1 MKKKDMLLV
10 ITAMCGELPT
20 DLAVEVVGS
29 GSYTAAVITR
39 LKQDGYIAVRN
50 KNGCKGYVLK
60 VKGRRYVLENYR
72 ADTEYFLLGPVETSH
87 VKSEVEKR
95 LRLHRMGR
103 AWVFC
108 LKMGIPVFRSQK
120 PELFGAAWE
129 KWAGER
135 KAAYYGSLEFK
146 GRFDTIKGSRAC
158 GLLLTGES
166 GYAVYHSI
174 AQRMRWAKKTE
185 RSMRTWVE
193 KLLLERG
200 LLPPADAIIIG
211 DTMDFLL
218 ELLESDGGIRGNLYQ
233 VDDVFD
239 RYYYVP
245 MGNQAA
251 VQMQLLLSKT
261 KKTALYQFLCG
272 ILEHVDKK
280 GYTVYA
286 GTDGEGKPVYFCY
299 EMDMRH
305 LKRVKQDLG
314 WRKEGS
320 VLCLDYQQDVLRHYF
335 GEGVEIRA
343 ILTEKVMQYLR
354 QTD

>member
-185 RSMRTWVE
+185 RSMNNCYLKEGFCPRQTR
-193 KLLLERG
+193 LLL
-200 LLPPADAIIIG
+200 
-211 DTMDFLL
+211 
-218 ELLESDGGIRGNLYQ
+218 
-233 VDDVFD
+233 
-239 RYYYVP
+239 
-245 MGNQAA
+245 
-251 VQMQLLLSKT
+251 
-261 KKTALYQFLCG
+261 
-272 ILEHVDKK
+272 
-280 GYTVYA
+280 
-286 GTDGEGKPVYFCY
+286 
-299 EMDMRH
+299 
-305 LKRVKQDLG
+305 
-314 WRKEGS
+314 
-320 VLCLDYQQDVLRHYF
+320 
-335 GEGVEIRA
+335 A
-343 ILTEKVMQYLR
+343 ILWISCWSYWRVTGGSGETCTRWMMFLTGIIMCRWETRLRCRCSSSSAKQRKRPYTNSFAVYWSMWIKRDIQYMR
-354 QTD
+354 ERTGKESRYI